1 MKYFS
6 IYIIVLI
13 FLFSCNNNSINLN
26 HDKLLS
32 ADLSGDIN
40 FKFNSSKVNYILF
53 ETGEVEIYS
62 EQLINPNEILTIN
75 IKFLYQ
81 NGLTKFNLSNLQNR
95 TFFEIR
101 NFINTIKKY
110 DENVA
115 GEIEVIS
122 LTKNS
127 IEANFK
133 FSAEKKDTK
142 SNHTYK
148 INISNG
154 KIIFKN

>member
-1 MKYFS
+1 MKFFS
-6 IYIIVLI
+6 AYIIILL
-13 FLFSCNNNSINLN
+13 FLSSCNNNSITLN
-26 HDKLLS
+26 NDMFVS

-40 FKFNSSKVNYILF
+40 FRFNSSKVNYIMF
-53 ETGEVEIYS
+53 ETGEIEIYS

-81 NGLTKFNLSNLQNR
+81 NGLTKFSLTNFQNR
-95 TFFEIR
+95 TFFEKR

-110 DENVA
+110 DENVT
-115 GEIEVIS
+115 GEIEVLS

-127 IEANFK
+127 IEANFQ
-133 FSAEKKDTK
+133 FSAEKKDTI
-142 SNHTYK
+142 SNQTYK

-154 KIIFKN
+154 KIIFKS

>member
-1 MKYFS
+1 MKYLS
-6 IYIIVLI
+6 TYIIVLI
-13 FLFSCNNNSINLN
+13 FLFSCNNSSVTVNQ
-26 HDKLLS
+26 DKLLS

-40 FKFNSSKVNYILF
+40 FKFSSSKVYYILF

-95 TFFEIR
+95 TFFEKR

-110 DENVA
+110 DENVT
-115 GEIEVIS
+115 GDIEVIS

-127 IEANFK
+127 IEANFR
-133 FSAEKKDTK
+133 FTAEKKDTL
-142 SNHTYK
+142 SNQIYK

-154 KIIFKN
+154 KIIFKS